1 MATSYPTLSV
11 EAGWTDIASE
21 QAGIASA
28 AGVTVQNVGQD
39 PVTVFFGGAQAP
51 TGAQDGHVLGRF
63 SGYYD
68 KNGSAHIWV
77 KGPGTVAISK
87 E

>member
-1 MATSYPTLSV
+1 MATSYPNITLN
-11 EAGWTDIASE
+11 AGWTDIAAV

-28 AGVTVQNVGQD
+28 AGVTVQNVGLG
-39 PVTVFFGGAQAP
+39 TISVFFGGASAP
-51 TGAQDGHVLGRF
+51 AAGHVLARF
-63 SGYYD
+63 AGFYD

-77 KGPGTVAISK
+77 KGPGTVALSK